1 MEDEYGNVY
10 VGPDVRDV
18 EEAMAD
24 EVEELVTAPVEL
36 EAGTTFLG
44 QRDRPQLDLNNLG
57 PMLVGPIAP
66 QQYLTYEQVVRR
78 PLGSGLMFGGTTA
91 GWITNPI
98 YVDPYAPGGI
108 GRTEPMVTE
117 FQVGGR
123 VEFIGPLRGGTSVSI
138 GDQGVVEEIQTNYQG
153 SGLVGVRVRY
163 TTGTYRGL
171 VGYCDRYLTPERDE
185 PCWAL
190 GAIRRVDGRE
200 VGEVTEAVRVEVDGF
215 GVGDRVR
222 FVYQG
227 RNDSRPGY
235 GAEGVVLGV
244 SAESSNIWVRWEI
257 SDTVPGERFE
267 YRRSWTSYPQYQ
279 IDTLQRIDLESVAVA
294 PRTLINGDRVVYVGP
309 ANEPTHYNN
318 PAYGT
323 QGVVQGVHET
333 RGEWGGTVRWEDA
346 NRNSW
351 HYGAN
356 ETSEWWLASA
366 LCHVDDWLDPDFP
379 YRVGMR
385 VNHRNRPGGAL
396 TTWLEGT
403 NGLWEGEILE
413 IDREGGRIRVAHESD
428 LRAAGAWWTRTGG
441 DLDIEKMVPKE
452 GQTGVGRREKK
463 MISTCSLQAE
473 LEPAEKTALGR
484 WIKGVLD
491 NPMGDNRFPGSLQ
504 DKIAVCYQG
513 QLRLLRDERWMESP
527 PYLYLGRADRTGDR
541 VNVPVSHRLAVA
553 MTLMQMVEP
562 TEELKGA
569 ARAAL
574 GRYLLGEYQ
583 ELSKGVVVISKKK
596 PEGLAF
602 SADKVA
608 AKIGD
613 EWVLPTTGEPVKVD
627 GGEWTICSM

>member
-18 EEAMAD
+18 EEAMA
-24 EVEELVTAPVEL
+24 
-36 EAGTTFLG
+36 
-44 QRDRPQLDLNNLG
+44 
-57 PMLVGPIAP
+57 
-66 QQYLTYEQVVRR
+66 
-78 PLGSGLMFGGTTA
+78 
-91 GWITNPI
+91 
-98 YVDPYAPGGI
+98 
-108 GRTEPMVTE
+108 TE
-117 FQVGGR
+117 FQVGDQ

-153 SGLVGVRVRY
+153 SGLPGVRVRY
-163 TTGTYRGL
+163 TTGTYRGM
-171 VGYCDRYLTPERDE
+171 VGYCDRYLTSERDN

-190 GAIRRVDGRE
+190 GAIRRVEGRE
-200 VGEVTEAVRVEVDGF
+200 VGEVTEAVRVEVERF

-222 FVYQG
+222 YTHTG
-227 RNDSRPGY
+227 GNDTPGI
-235 GAEGVVLGV
+235 GAEGTVTRVDPTTR
-244 SAESSNIWVRWEI
+244 SPQINVRWE
-257 SDTVPGERFE
+257 TGERLVGQE
-267 YRRSWTSYPQYQ
+267 YSYRVSWRGEQQYEIGCLMNLTAAEPQAAE
-279 IDTLQRIDLESVAVA
+279 ITPSRV
-294 PRTLINGDRVVYVGP
+294 LINGDRVVYVGP
-309 ANEPTHYNN
+309 ANDPTHYNN

-323 QGVVQGVHET
+323 QGIVQGVHET

-351 HYGAN
+351 HYGAS

-385 VNHRNRPGGAL
+385 VNHRERPGEAL
-396 TTWLEGT
+396 TTWHEGT

-413 IDREGGRIRVAHESD
+413 IDREGGRIRVVHESD

-441 DLDIEKMVPKE
+441 NLNIEQMVPKE
-452 GQTGVGRREKK
+452 GQAGVGRREKK

-491 NPMGDNRFPGSLQ
+491 NPTGDNRFPNSLQ

-513 QLRLLRDERWMESP
+513 QLRLLREERWMESP
-527 PYLYLGRADRTGDR
+527 PYLYLGRADRLGER